1 MSAPGRRGWA
11 IAAAVVAAA
20 IFVLSSIPAEQLART
35 GIRIWDKAAHAGVY
49 AALTFCLARALGPGR
64 WRLVLA
70 ILLGAA
76 YGVSDEF
83 HQSFTPGREVSGLDV
98 VADAVGAGL
107 GAALAALA
115 MLRSRAWRSCA
126 ATTASGPGSA
136 TRSFSPRPRR

>member
-64 WRLVLA
+64 RRLALA

-76 YGVSDEF
+76 YGVSDEI

-98 VADAVGAGL
+98 VADAVGAVL
-107 GAALAALA
+107 GPALA

-126 ATTASGPGSA
+126 ATTASGPSSA
-136 TRSFSPRPRR
+136 TRSSSPRPRR